1 MEDKRLREEF
11 DCWIKNTNKTI
22 LELKETV
29 EFDYSKIKELQ
40 EEIEELRDEL
50 LKDRIKSAIRDRSIF
65 M

>member
-22 LELKETV
+22 LELKETI
-29 EFDYSKIKELQ
+29 EFDYSKIKELH
-40 EEIEELRDEL
+40 ERIEELESEL
-50 LKDRIKSAIRDRSIF
+50 LKDRIRYSLKDKSIF